1 MSKQSSHVNPYIQ
14 TKNRLVS
21 VGSKLETRSQYN
33 FLADREFPSQD
44 SVAQSQSM
52 LTSPLVSTKVGGAL
66 RDKTAEPIGQAQN
79 ILAV

>member
-66 RDKTAEPIGQAQN
+66 RDKTAEPVGQAQN